1 MRTPITLTMAVL
13 GLFISACNHGPSSPG
28 PVTSPP
34 DQPAVI
40 SITLNMLP
48 TGIKVAMTNGAA
60 HAGAPASFAIAVTG
74 VALDAS
80 RQSVT
85 LGLNFGDGTDATV
98 VDVGTTAASPI
109 VTHVYNAAGHYTGRA
124 TLTVTFTPSGALPQT
139 ATTSASAPFYVTAS

>member
-1 MRTPITLTMAVL
+1 MRTPITVTAGVL
-13 GLFISACNHGPSSPG
+13 GLFISGCNNGPSSPG

-60 HAGAPASFAIAVTG
+60 HAGAPASFAISTTG
-74 VALDAS
+74 EALDAS

-85 LGLNFGDGTDATV
+85 IGLNFGDGTADAV
-98 VDVGTTAASPI
+98 VDVGATAASPI
-109 VTHVYNAAGHYTGRA
+109 VTHVYDAAGHYTGKA
-124 TLTVTFTPSGALPQT
+124 TLTVTFTPSGAPPQT